1 MRNSSVKVALAL
13 LLLFSCEPDFITDCN
28 ECDPAGIN
36 QPQLTIY
43 IRNSEYEPTNPLVT
57 VYEGAI
63 EDSIVLKRINVDESY
78 SYITYDAVLYKDY
91 TVTVEFFLNSVK
103 YVAIGAACP
112 KVRYDETTCEEPCYY
127 LYDNIIDLRLR
138 YH

>member
-1 MRNSSVKVALAL
+1 MRNSPFIVALAL
-13 LLLFSCEPDFITDCN
+13 LLLFSCEEGTITDCSKCYT
-28 ECDPAGIN
+28 EGIN

-43 IRNSEYEPTNPLVT
+43 IRNPEYEPVNPIVT

-63 EDSIVLKRINVDESY
+63 ADSIVLKRINVNESY

-91 TVTVEFFLNSVK
+91 TVTVEFFINNVR
-103 YVAIGAACP
+103 YVSIGAACP
-112 KVRYDETTCEEPCYY
+112 KVRYDETSCDGPCYY
-127 LYDNIIDLRLR
+127 LYDNVVDLRLR

>member
-1 MRNSSVKVALAL
+1 MRNSPFEVALAL
-13 LLLFSCEPDFITDCN
+13 LMLFSCEDGGITDCDT
-28 ECDPAGIN
+28 CDPGGIS

-43 IRNSEYEPTNPLVT
+43 IRNSEYVPANPVVT
-57 VYEGAI
+57 IYEGAI
-63 EDSIVLKRINVDESY
+63 EDSIVLRRMSVNESY

-91 TVTVEFFLNSVK
+91 TATLEFFLNSVK

-112 KVRYDETTCEEPCYY
+112 KVRYDESTCDEPCYY
-127 LYDNIIDLRLR
+127 LYDNVIDLRLR

>member
-1 MRNSSVKVALAL
+1 MVALAL
-13 LLLFSCEPDFITDCN
+13 LIFFSCEEGGITDCDN
-28 ECDPAGIN
+28 CEPGGIN

-43 IRNSEYEPTNPLVT
+43 IRNSEYVPSNPVVT
-57 VYEGAI
+57 IYEGAI
-63 EDSIVLKRINVDESY
+63 EDSIVLRRMTVNESY

-91 TVTVEFFLNSVK
+91 TATLEFFLNSVR

-112 KVRYDETTCEEPCYY
+112 KVRYDESTCEEPCYY
-127 LYDNIIDLRLR
+127 LYDNVIDLRLR

>member
-1 MRNSSVKVALAL
+1 MRNSPFKVALAL
-13 LLLFSCEPDFITDCN
+13 LVLFSCEEGGITDCDN
-28 ECDPAGIN
+28 CEPGGIN

-43 IRNSEYEPTNPLVT
+43 IRNSEYVPANPLVT
-57 VYEGAI
+57 IYEGAI
-63 EDSIVLKRINVDESY
+63 EDSIVLRRMSVNESY

-91 TVTVEFFLNSVK
+91 TATLEFFLNSVR
-103 YVAIGAACP
+103 YMAIGAACP
-112 KVRYDETTCEEPCYY
+112 KVRYDESSCDEPCYY

>member
-1 MRNSSVKVALAL
+1 MRNSPVIVALAL
-13 LLLFSCEPDFITDCN
+13 LLLFSCEEGSITNCA

-43 IRNSEYEPTNPLVT
+43 IRNPMYEPANPIVT
-57 VYEGAI
+57 IYEGAI
-63 EDSIVLKRINVDESY
+63 DDSIVLKRINVNESY

-91 TVTVEFFLNSVK
+91 TATVEFFLNSVR
-103 YVAIGAACP
+103 YVAVGAACP
-112 KVRYDETTCEEPCYY
+112 KVRYDESTCEEPCYY

>member
-1 MRNSSVKVALAL
+1 MRNSPVKVALAL
-13 LLLFSCEPDFITDCN
+13 LLLFSCEEGTITDCN
-28 ECDPAGIN
+28 ECDPDGVYH
-36 QPQLTIY
+36 PQLTIY
-43 IRNSEYEPTNPLVT
+43 IRNSEYEPVNPLVT
-57 VYEGAI
+57 IYEGAI
-63 EDSIVLKRINVDESY
+63 EDSIVLNRINVIEST

-112 KVRYDETTCEEPCYY
+112 KVRYDESTCEQPCYY

>member
-1 MRNSSVKVALAL
+1 MALAL
-13 LLLFSCEPDFITDCN
+13 LLLFSCEEGTVTDCN
-28 ECDPAGIN
+28 ECHPEGIY

-43 IRNSEYEPTNPLVT
+43 IRNPDYEPVNPLVT
-57 VYEGAI
+57 IYEGSI
-63 EDSIVLKRINVDESY
+63 EDSIVLNRINVNESY

-112 KVRYDETTCEEPCYY
+112 KVHYDESTCEQPCYY

>member
-1 MRNSSVKVALAL
+1 MRNSPFKVAIAL
-13 LLLFSCEPDFITDCN
+13 LMLFSCEDGGITDCDT
-28 ECDPAGIN
+28 CDPGGIS

-43 IRNSEYEPTNPLVT
+43 IRNSEYVPANPLVT
-57 VYEGAI
+57 IYEGAI
-63 EDSIVLKRINVDESY
+63 EDSIVLKRMSVNEGY

-91 TVTVEFFLNSVK
+91 TATLEFFLNSVK

-112 KVRYDETTCEEPCYY
+112 KVRYDESTCEEPCYY

>member
-1 MRNSSVKVALAL
+1 MRNSPFIVALAL
-13 LLLFSCEPDFITDCN
+13 VMLFSCEDGGITDCDA
-28 ECDPAGIN
+28 CDPGGIS

-43 IRNSEYEPTNPLVT
+43 IRNSEYVPANPLVT
-57 VYEGAI
+57 IYEGAI
-63 EDSIVLKRINVDESY
+63 EDSIVLKRMSVNEGY

-91 TVTVEFFLNSVK
+91 TATLEFFLNSVK

-112 KVRYDETTCEEPCYY
+112 KVRYDESTCEEPCYY

>member
-13 LLLFSCEPDFITDCN
+13 LLLFSCEEGYITDCD
-28 ECDPAGIN
+28 ECDPDGIN
-36 QPQLTIY
+36 QPQLMIY

-57 VYEGAI
+57 IYEGAI
-63 EDSIVLKRINVDESY
+63 EDSIVLKRINVDVSY
-78 SYITYDAVLYKDY
+78 SYITYDAVLFKDY
-91 TVTVEFFLNSVK
+91 TVTLEFFLNSVK
-103 YVAIGAACP
+103 YVAIGAAYP
-112 KVRYDETTCEEPCYY
+112 KVRYDEKTCDEPCYY

>member
-1 MRNSSVKVALAL
+1 MAL
-13 LLLFSCEPDFITDCN
+13 LMLFSCEEGGITDCDT
-28 ECDPAGIN
+28 CDPGGIY

-43 IRNSEYEPTNPLVT
+43 IRNSEYVPANPVVT
-57 VYEGAI
+57 IYEGAI
-63 EDSIVLKRINVDESY
+63 KDSIVLSRMSVNESY

-91 TVTVEFFLNSVK
+91 TATLEFFLNSVK

-112 KVRYDETTCEEPCYY
+112 KVRFDESTCEEPCYY

>member
-1 MRNSSVKVALAL
+1 MRSSPFKVALAL
-13 LLLFSCEPDFITDCN
+13 LMLFSCEEGGITDCDT
-28 ECDPAGIN
+28 CDPDGIY

-43 IRNSEYEPTNPLVT
+43 IRNSEYVPANPLVT
-57 VYEGAI
+57 IYEGAI
-63 EDSIVLKRINVDESY
+63 EDSIVLRRMSVNESY

-91 TVTVEFFLNSVK
+91 TATLEFFLNSVR
-103 YVAIGAACP
+103 YMAIGAACP
-112 KVRYDETTCEEPCYY
+112 KVRYDESSCDEPCYY

>member
-1 MRNSSVKVALAL
+1 MRNSPVIVALAL
-13 LLLFSCEPDFITDCN
+13 LLLFSCEEGTITDCT
-28 ECDPAGIN
+28 ECDPDGIY

-43 IRNSEYEPTNPLVT
+43 IRNPEYEPVNPMVT
-57 VYEGAI
+57 IYEGAI
-63 EDSIVLKRINVDESY
+63 EDSIVLNRINVNESY

-91 TVTVEFFLNSVK
+91 TVTVEFLLNSVK

-112 KVRYDETTCEEPCYY
+112 KVRYDESTCDQPCYY